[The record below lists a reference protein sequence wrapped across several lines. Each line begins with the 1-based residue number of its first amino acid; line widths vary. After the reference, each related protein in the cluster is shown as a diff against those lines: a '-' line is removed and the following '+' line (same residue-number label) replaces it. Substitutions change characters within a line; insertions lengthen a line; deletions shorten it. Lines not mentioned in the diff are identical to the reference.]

1 MITDAQSAA
10 DEAVTSG
17 PAERV
22 AGAQSS
28 AAAAASARRVARN
41 SLVPFAA
48 SVFGR
53 VLAWGLA
60 VVMARTLGP
69 SGAGAYA
76 LAVNMWLYAAI
87 VADFGLGTW
96 LTREIARE
104 PRYAR
109 EAVRETLGIR
119 LALALAALPLLVGA
133 AALYAA
139 FGADRQI
146 AATTAL
152 LGLGL
157 LPGAVSAAG
166 AALFNAHEEM
176 TFPALVQLAGALLT
190 AAAGAA
196 ALLSGQGIVA
206 LGWVALLV
214 SL

>member
-1 MITDAQSAA
+1 
-10 DEAVTSG
+10 
-17 PAERV
+17 
-22 AGAQSS
+22 
-28 AAAAASARRVARN
+28 
-41 SLVPFAA
+41 
-48 SVFGR
+48 
-53 VLAWGLA
+53 
-60 VVMARTLGP
+60 MARTLGP

-146 AATTAL
+146 VATTAL

-214 SL
+214 SLLSAATFLIASARRFFLIGATVRLARQVAVLRDALPLMLNS